1 MSVYL
6 LSDELLFPDPQ
17 FAREDGLIAFGG
29 DLTPSRLLLAYE
41 LGIFPWYSEPDPIL
55 WWSPDPRC
63 VLFPDELKVSKSMR
77 NVINQKRY
85 SITFDQD
92 FRGVME
98 KCQNATRD
106 GEGTW
111 ITQEVIS
118 GYVALHE
125 LGVGHSVEVWEGDEL
140 VGGLYGLSLGRMF
153 FGESMFSERSNTSK
167 LALIYLMNKLK
178 DWDFDLIDCQIYN
191 EHLGSLGAR
200 EISRDTFLEKLEN
213 SLKFE
218 TRKGSWEG
226 V

>member
-1 MSVYL
+1 
-6 LSDELLFPDPQ
+6 
-17 FAREDGLIAFGG
+17 
-29 DLTPSRLLLAYE
+29 
-41 LGIFPWYSEPDPIL
+41 
-55 WWSPDPRC
+55 
-63 VLFPDELKVSKSMR
+63 MR

-98 KCQNATRD
+98 KCQSAKRD

-111 ITQEVIS
+111 ITQEIIS

-125 LGVGHSVEVWEGDEL
+125 LGVGHSVEVWEGDDL
-140 VGGLYGLSLGRMF
+140 VCGLYGLSLGRMF

-191 EHLGSLGAR
+191 DHLGSLGAR
-200 EISRDTFLEKLEN
+200 KISRDTFLERLEH

-218 TRKGSWEG
+218 TRKGCWEG
-226 V
+226 D